1 MNSVIKVVFCA
12 LVGIFYYMCL
22 MSFPYQN
29 DKGEVTVYTKQPD
42 AILFHKVIEV
52 NKKFHFLCYIFC
64 RG

>member
-29 DKGEVTVYTKQPD
+29 DKGEVTVYTKQPNACNSSILILR
-42 AILFHKVIEV
+42 AIIFSLF
-52 NKKFHFLCYIFC
+52 
-64 RG
+64 

>member
-29 DKGEVTVYTKQPD
+29 DKGEVTVYTKQPN
-42 AILFHKVIEV
+42 AILFHKVVEEA
-52 NKKFHFLCYIFC
+52 KK
-64 RG
+64 